1 VGSIAATV
9 PDPALPGAALPVA
22 IAGQGKLP
30 GTNLSV
36 VLCEFGEG
44 FKGLWIPY
52 QHRSIRQAVGLARW
66 WRRWSEWP
74 SVKGT

>member
-1 VGSIAATV
+1 VGSIAAAV
-9 PDPALPGAALPVA
+9 LDLVLLGAALPVA
-22 IAGQGKLP
+22 IAGQEELP

-52 QHRSIRQAVGLARW
+52 QHRSIRQAIGLAGW
-66 WRRWSEWP
+66 
-74 SVKGT
+74 G